1 MSCQTIDRWYPSA
14 NQALARYLPGWGKKV
29 WDQCFPLI
37 QRKTSKQLASALE
50 YLLRQAYQDEKR
62 YIIEYLHSSPSSGI
76 KALVVYFDSTE
87 SGIRDAWHLLLV
99 VPLVVT
105 DIADPSARSAAHKR
119 AIKVHPQMLN
129 LIFPL
134 RVVSVIGADACIM
147 EVNHPDM
154 LLGQILAKATLFSTL
169 SLSLANW
176 LVMIVYDFSSEDTH

>member
-50 YLLRQAYQDEKR
+50 YLLRQVYQDEKR

-76 KALVVYFDSTE
+76 KALVVYVDSTE

-99 VPLVVT
+99 VPLVVA

-119 AIKVHPQMLN
+119 AIKVTKEIFGSYQTRHPQMLN

-134 RVVSVIGADACIM
+134 RVVSVKFDPGARRIRD
-147 EVNHPDM
+147 PRY
-154 LLGQILAKATLFSTL
+154 LLT
-169 SLSLANW
+169 ANW
-176 LVMIVYDFSSEDTH
+176 LVMIVYDFFSEDTN